1 MNIKN
6 IFRVAVAVAAGY
18 LPDALMVVGASSAS
32 YGAALV
38 YVPAGYLVGGSFAM
52 FGGYLLAR
60 GKQ

>member
-18 LPDALMVVGASSAS
+18 LPDVMMIAGACLVS
-32 YGAALV
+32 YGAALI
-38 YVPAGYLVGGSFAM
+38 YFPAGYLVGGAFAISF
-52 FGGYLLAR
+52 GYLLAR